1 MKIDDIPGLPREISS
16 DNMETGNESEDS
28 DDTDFELD
36 ESDIQQLNKETRTS
50 GPERKSIKDELR
62 LKIQKSRLM
71 KGQDELEVS
80 FEPPK
85 EYEVNCEICQQEH
98 TIIQRYTQHTRTTN
112 KINVP

>member
-1 MKIDDIPGLPREISS
+1 MIPGLPKGISS
-16 DNMETGNESEDS
+16 GNMEAGNESEDS

-36 ESDIQQLNKETRTS
+36 ESDIQELNKEARTS

-62 LKIQKSRLM
+62 LKIQNSRLL

-85 EYEVNCEICQQEH
+85 EYEVNCEIC
-98 TIIQRYTQHTRTTN
+98 
-112 KINVP
+112 